1 MNESLHSSRRSFV
14 WMKLIT
20 WLTII
25 SMTCFVAAQAP
36 TVAEKNAPSKITIT
50 TKDEP
55 GERLTVTGA
64 VFGADGKTPLA
75 NASVYVYH
83 TDAKGLYTPGPKD
96 DSRNPR
102 LRGYLR
108 TDAQGRYEY
117 STIKPAPYPG
127 NGPPAHIHYHV
138 NAPGSQER
146 VFEIVFEGDPKIN
159 ADIRARAAQ
168 EGSAFS
174 IRKLTRDAQ
183 GVWHCTQNV
192 TLRK

>member
-1 MNESLHSSRRSFV
+1 
-14 WMKLIT
+14 MKLLSLMLLLS
-20 WLTII
+20 LTV
-25 SMTCFVAAQAP
+25 CAQAP
-36 TVAEKNAPSKITIT
+36 TVAEKNAPAKVTIASKE
-50 TKDEP
+50 EP
-55 GERLTVTGA
+55 GERLIVSGV

-83 TDAKGLYTPGPKD
+83 TDATGRYTPGAND
-96 DSRNPR
+96 DNRNPR

-127 NGPPAHIHYHV
+127 DGPPAHIHYHV
-138 NAPGSQER
+138 NAPGYQER
-146 VFEIVFEGDPKIN
+146 VFEIVFEGDPKISN
-159 ADIRARAAQ
+159 NIRTSAAQ
-168 EGSAFS
+168 ADSAFS

-183 GVWHCTQNV
+183 SVWHCTQDV

>member
-1 MNESLHSSRRSFV
+1 
-14 WMKLIT
+14 MKLMSLMLL
-20 WLTII
+20 LTL
-25 SMTCFVAAQAP
+25 TVCAQAP

-50 TKDEP
+50 TKEEP
-55 GERLTVTGA
+55 GERLTVSGI

-83 TDAKGLYTPGPKD
+83 TDATGRYTPGATD
-96 DSRNPR
+96 DNRNPR

-138 NAPGSQER
+138 NAPGYRER
-146 VFEIVFEGDPKIN
+146 VFEIVFEGDPKISN
-159 ADIRARAAQ
+159 NIRASAAQ
-168 EGSAFS
+168 TDSAFS
-174 IRKLTRDAQ
+174 IRKLTRTAQ
-183 GVWHCTQNV
+183 SVWHCTQDV

>member
-1 MNESLHSSRRSFV
+1 
-14 WMKLIT
+14 MKLTFLILL
-20 WLTII
+20 LTI
-25 SMTCFVAAQAP
+25 TVCAQAP
-36 TVAEKNAPSKITIT
+36 TVAEKNAPSKTAMT
-50 TKDEP
+50 AKEEAGEP
-55 GERLTVTGA
+55 LVVSGV

-75 NASVYVYH
+75 GASVYVYH
-83 TDAKGLYTPGPKD
+83 TDATGRYTPGAND
-96 DSRNPR
+96 DNRNPR

-138 NAPGSQER
+138 NAPGYQER
-146 VFEIVFEGDPKIN
+146 VFEIVFEGDPKIS
-159 ADIRARAAQ
+159 ADIRTRAAQ

-174 IRKLTRDAQ
+174 IRKLTRDTR
-183 GVWHCTQNV
+183 GVWHCTQDV